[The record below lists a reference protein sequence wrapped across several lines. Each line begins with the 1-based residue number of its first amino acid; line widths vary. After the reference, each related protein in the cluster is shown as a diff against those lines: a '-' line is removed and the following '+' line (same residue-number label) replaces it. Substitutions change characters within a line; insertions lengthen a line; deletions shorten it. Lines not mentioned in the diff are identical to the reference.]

1 MVTTEILQSLGYSSI
16 EEYFERI
23 YALNMEADGQRSPDA
38 DLMFDE
44 LSEEQ
49 QAEYQVFA
57 TAHYYEYHD
66 NKDNYNNYNI
76 VPVHERYSS
85 ISCEVHEYE
94 VCFYWLDAQGYDS
107 IPNIVDWAN
116 QDWNRRRA
124 FEVPSQQEAER
135 IISDKQFLNNY
146 IK

>member
-16 EEYFERI
+16 EEYFERL
-23 YALNMEADGQRSPDA
+23 YTENVNSAVY
-38 DLMFDE
+38 DLMFNE
-44 LSEEQ
+44 MSEQQ

-66 NKDNYNNYNI
+66 NKDNDNI
-76 VPVHERYSS
+76 VPANQRFSS
-85 ISCEVHEYE
+85 ITAEVHEYE
-94 VCFYWLDAQGYDS
+94 VCFYWLDMNGWDS
-107 IPNIVDWAN
+107 MFNITDWVN
-116 QDWNRRRA
+116 GSEYRRSYA
-124 FEVPSQQEAER
+124 VESQQEAER